1 VKVKETKS
9 IVRSEMC
16 QECRDA
22 PAAVF
27 KEWGGELCFRCDH
40 IVREKLD
47 QLRATANRSKS
58 RSRL

>member
-27 KEWGGELCFRCDH
+27 KEWGGVFCYRCDH

-47 QLRATANRSKS
+47 QLRAMVNRSRA